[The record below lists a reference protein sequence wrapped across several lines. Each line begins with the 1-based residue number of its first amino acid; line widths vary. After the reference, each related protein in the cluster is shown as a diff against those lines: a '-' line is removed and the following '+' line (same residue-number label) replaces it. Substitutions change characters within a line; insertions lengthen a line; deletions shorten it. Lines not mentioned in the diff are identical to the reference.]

1 MGILIVVVF
10 ILVMIGLGV
19 WSHIQ
24 AQRRRRELAAWATRR
39 GLSFNPGTDESFDYR
54 YGAFSCLARGS
65 DRYAYN
71 VMTGTENGRP
81 VRAFDYHYKT
91 HTQTSKGRQTH
102 HHHFSAVIVDAGL
115 PLKPLVIRAETIFD
129 KIGEFLGMDD
139 IDFESSE
146 FSRRFCVKSPDRRW
160 AFDVL
165 HQKAMEFLLQS
176 PSFNLDLGGTSVIA
190 YRGGLFPTGDFEGA
204 LSAAQGLLD
213 LLPESVV
220 KELRGRGLS
229 LPEQSAKDD
238 TQSP

>member
-1 MGILIVVVF
+1 MGILIVAIF
-10 ILVMIGLGV
+10 ILVMIGLGI
-19 WSHIQ
+19 WSHVQ
-24 AQRRRRELAAWATRR
+24 AQRRRRELAAWAARR
-39 GLSFNPGTDESFDYR
+39 GLSFNPGTDGSFDYR

-65 DRYAYN
+65 GRYAYN

-81 VRAFDYHYKT
+81 VRAFDYHYET

-139 IDFESSE
+139 IDFESAE

-165 HQKAMEFLLQS
+165 HQAAMEFLLGA
-176 PSFNLDLGGTSVIA
+176 PSFNLEFAGTSVIA
-190 YRGGLFPTGDFEGA
+190 YREGILPPADFAAALGVAGGLLA
-204 LSAAQGLLD
+204 
-213 LLPESVV
+213 LLPSSVV
-220 KELRGRGLS
+220 KELNGVRQGFSGTS
-229 LPEQSAKDD
+229 
-238 TQSP
+238 